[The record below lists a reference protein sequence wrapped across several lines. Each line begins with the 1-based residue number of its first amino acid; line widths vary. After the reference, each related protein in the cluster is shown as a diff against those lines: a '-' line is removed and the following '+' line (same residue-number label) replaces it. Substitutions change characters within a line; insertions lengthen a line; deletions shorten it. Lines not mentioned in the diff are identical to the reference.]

1 MSYRWLLSFTRNRIV
16 FELPETSSRS
26 TFHVFQF
33 FAGCFWPSTGLFSG
47 AESGY
52 NMVEPDQGAFVSE
65 VTVWKIY
72 AVTGVHVGCF

>member
-1 MSYRWLLSFTRNRIV
+1 MAQHWFI
-16 FELPETSSRS
+16 
-26 TFHVFQF
+26 
-33 FAGCFWPSTGLFSG
+33 SG

-52 NMVEPDQGAFVSE
+52 NTVEPDQGAFVSE